1 MSGRE
6 SLAELWSDFLKR
18 EAQEG
23 AETSVRRD
31 EMPFSNRN
39 VIEDELKSPKTT

>member
-1 MSGRE
+1 MNGRE

-31 EMPFSNRN
+31 EVPSTNRK
-39 VIEDELKSPKTT
+39 VTEDELKSPKTT